1 MFLATLRAR
10 PEEVSA
16 ALLALIIGRN
26 AVVHLS
32 KYKFSLLGLLIV
44 FVMIVTS
51 AGETFAEDQGQLV
64 YRVWNTEVLFSKSGS
79 S

>member
-1 MFLATLRAR
+1 MN
-10 PEEVSA
+10 A
-16 ALLALIIGRN
+16 ALVALLIRRN
-26 AVVHLS
+26 VAVHFS

-51 AGETFAEDQGQLV
+51 AGETFAEHQGQLV
-64 YRVWNTEVLFSKSGS
+64 YRVCNFEVLFSKSCS